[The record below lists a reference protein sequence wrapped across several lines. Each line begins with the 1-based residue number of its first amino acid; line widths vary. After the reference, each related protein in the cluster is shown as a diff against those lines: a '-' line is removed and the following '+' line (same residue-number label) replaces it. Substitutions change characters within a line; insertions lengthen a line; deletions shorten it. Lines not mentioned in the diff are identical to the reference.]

1 MEQGMSAKGC
11 ARFLPII
18 ITAMGLCSFPG
29 CLSFQPALPPLPA
42 DAIKPVVA
50 VTTFRNETGFSGQ
63 WELGRGIPD
72 LLVAELLQTKR
83 VVVVDRQNLPEVV
96 GEIARQGNEL
106 FRKEDGVTRGRLKNA
121 RYLVRGVISDFTQTG
136 NTTGWFRSSK
146 VDAGIWGARALV
158 MINLTIID
166 VESGEVLCSVP
177 AEGSAYASFY
187 WTRFNYQG
195 VSFGNDAFFKTPI
208 GAATREAIQQAVV
221 EIMRHLPLT
230 TWRPRIAEAAAG
242 TVIINGGENYGVQAG
257 AVFNV
262 REAGRTI
269 TDPTTGN
276 AIDYIEGSVV
286 GQVRITQARPQ
297 AADGIIISG
306 KAKRGDFLE
315 KSDFRR

>member
-1 MEQGMSAKGC
+1 MSAKAC
-11 ARFLPII
+11 TRILSIIFLTI
-18 ITAMGLCSFPG
+18 GLVLQPG
-29 CLSFQPALPPLPA
+29 CLSFPPTLPPLPA

-96 GEIARQGNEL
+96 GEITRQGNEL

-121 RYLVRGVISDFTQTG
+121 RFLIRGVITDFTQTG
-136 NTTGWFRSSK
+136 NATGWFRSSK
-146 VDAGIWGARALV
+146 VEAGIWGARAVV

-166 VESGEVLCSVP
+166 VESGEVLCAVP
-177 AEGSAYASFY
+177 AEGSAYASFQ
-187 WTRFNYQG
+187 WARFNYKD
-195 VSFGNDAFFKTPI
+195 VSFGGDAFFKTPI
-208 GAATREAIQQAVV
+208 GVATRKAIQQAMC

-230 TWRPRIAEAAAG
+230 TWRPRIAEA
-242 TVIINGGENYGVQAG
+242 TPTMVIINGGENYGVQTNT
-257 AVFNV
+257 VFNV

-276 AIDYIEGSVV
+276 AVDYIQGRVV
-286 GQVRITQARPQ
+286 GQIKITQVRTQ
-297 AADGIIISG
+297 AAQGVIVSG
-306 KAKRGDFLE
+306 KAQRGDFLE
-315 KSDFRR
+315 KSDYRR

>member
-1 MEQGMSAKGC
+1 MCAKAC
-11 ARFLPII
+11 ARGVSILCLI
-18 ITAMGLCSFPG
+18 AGLVSQPG
-29 CLSFQPALPPLPA
+29 CLSFKQALPPLPE
-42 DAIKPVVA
+42 DAVKPVVA

-72 LLVAELLQTKR
+72 LLVAALLQTRR

-96 GEIARQGNEL
+96 GEITRQGNDL

-121 RYLVRGVISDFTQTG
+121 RYLIRGVISDFTQIG
-136 NTTGWFRSSK
+136 NSTGWFRSSNAE
-146 VDAGIWGARALV
+146 AGIWGARALV

-177 AEGSAYASFY
+177 AEGRAYASFY
-187 WTRFNYQG
+187 WTKFSYKD
-195 VSFGNDAFFKTPI
+195 VSFGGDAFFKTPI
-208 GAATREAIQQAVV
+208 GAATREAIQRAVT

-230 TWRPRIAEAAAG
+230 TWQPRIAEKNTG
-242 TVIINGGENYGVQAG
+242 TVIINGGGNYGVQTG

-262 REAGRTI
+262 RETGRTI

-276 AIDYIEGSVV
+276 AIDYIEGEVV
-286 GQVRITQARPQ
+286 GQIRITRVRFR

-315 KSDFRR
+315 KSAAPR

>member
-1 MEQGMSAKGC
+1 MSAKIC
-11 ARFLPII
+11 SRFLSIVFL
-18 ITAMGLCSFPG
+18 TMGLVLHPG
-29 CLSFQPALPPLPA
+29 CLSLQHGLPPLPE

-72 LLVAELLQTKR
+72 LLVAELLQIKR

-96 GEIARQGNEL
+96 GEITRQGNDL

-121 RYLVRGVISDFTQTG
+121 RYLIRGVISDFTQTG
-136 NTTGWFRSSK
+136 NSTGWFRSSK
-146 VDAGIWGARALV
+146 VEAGIWGARALV

-187 WTRFNYQG
+187 WTRFNYKD
-195 VSFGNDAFFKTPI
+195 VSFGGDAFFKTPI
-208 GAATREAIQQAVV
+208 GAATREAIQQAVI

-230 TWRPRIAEAAAG
+230 TWQPRIAEAAAN
-242 TVIINGGENYGVQAG
+242 TVIINGGENFGVPTG

-262 REAGRTI
+262 REAGRAI

-276 AIDYIEGSVV
+276 TIDYIEGHVV
-286 GQVRITQARPQ
+286 GQIRITQVRPQ
-297 AADGIIISG
+297 AADGVVISG

-315 KSDFRR
+315 KSEFHR

>member
-1 MEQGMSAKGC
+1 MCAKIC
-11 ARFLPII
+11 ARFLSIVFL
-18 ITAMGLCSFPG
+18 TMGLVLWSG
-29 CLSFQPALPPLPA
+29 CASMRGALPPLPE

-72 LLVAELLQTKR
+72 LLVSELLQTKR

-96 GEIARQGNEL
+96 GEIARQGNDF

-136 NTTGWFRSSK
+136 NSTGWFRSSK
-146 VDAGIWGARALV
+146 VEAGIWGARALV

-187 WTRFNYQG
+187 WTKFNYKD
-195 VSFGNDAFFKTPI
+195 VSFGGDAFFKTPI
-208 GAATREAIQQAVV
+208 GSATREAIQQAVI

-230 TWRPRIAEAAAG
+230 TWRPRIAEVAAD
-242 TVIINGGENYGVQAG
+242 TVIVNGGENYNVQTG
-257 AVFNV
+257 TVFNV
-262 REAGRTI
+262 RESGRTI

-276 AIDYIEGSVV
+276 AIDYIEGKVV
-286 GQVRITQARPQ
+286 GQIRITNVRNQ
-297 AADGIIISG
+297 AANGVVVSG

-315 KSDFRR
+315 KSDFCR